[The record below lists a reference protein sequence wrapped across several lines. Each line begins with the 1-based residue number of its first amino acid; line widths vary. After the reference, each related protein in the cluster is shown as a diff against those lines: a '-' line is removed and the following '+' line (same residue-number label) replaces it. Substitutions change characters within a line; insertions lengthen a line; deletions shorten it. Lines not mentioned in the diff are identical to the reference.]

1 MGSTA
6 APATATVDATVESSN
21 MLSTTSKTMVESIPK
36 AATLM
41 KAEIIL
47 AVTARPTKQLPLQD
61 TLASDVAM
69 ERSDERCRFGR
80 PSFRLH
86 QRFLPRI
93 QFYHTGVYRD
103 SSCSKSINHAVLA
116 VGYGTD
122 SSYGA
127 YWIVKNSWGSSW
139 GDAGYIKMARNNDNQ
154 CGIANQACYPT
165 V

>member
-41 KAEIIL
+41 KAEIIP
-47 AVTARPTKQLPLQD
+47 AVTGYVSVRRGDENDLMNAVGSVGPVSVCIN
-61 TLASDVAM
+61 AS
-69 ERSDERCRFGR
+69 SQGF
-80 PSFRLH
+80 
-86 QRFLPRI
+86 

-139 GDAGYIKMARNNDNQ
+139 GDAGYIKMARNNNNQ